1 MAFGCRADAGVQG
14 AKRQVNFS
22 LTCPLEALAHTA
34 SALGPVTIIAE
45 NGWSGPWNHL
55 VNLYNSAPC
64 LSSLYETHLPILTPI

>member
-14 AKRQVNFS
+14 AKRQFNFS

-45 NGWSGPWNHL
+45 NG
-55 VNLYNSAPC
+55 
-64 LSSLYETHLPILTPI
+64 